1 MDPEIARRVAA
12 IGDIVGPDQAAASR
26 EIFAPLHETSPHAG
40 VEIFRDAR
48 YGPHE
53 RHRLDVFSPAGAR
66 DLPVVVFVH
75 GGGFVAGDKST
86 AGTPYYDNVGL
97 WGARSGM
104 VGVTMNYRLAPEHR
118 WPSGAEDVAAAV
130 AWLAANVGAHGG
142 DPSRIVLMGSSAG
155 ATHVA
160 GYGGMAGPDP
170 GVRGVVLLSGAYDLP
185 LFDDTSI
192 LAPVLRPRLGGPGC
206 RLAARRPRRLGAAD
220 TLRRRRARPAG
231 VPPPGRGVVRR
242 PLRARRPRA
251 ADGVPTRAQPLHRG
265 PAPQRGRRRAGPPDP
280 RVRRAAR
287 PGALGRVRLVVL
299 GELLVVLA
307 QRVLDLVEA
316 VFLFVARLRLGA
328 LPLALHR
335 LACAAQRLLRVG
347 LTAAAL

>member
-1 MDPEIARRVAA
+1 MDPQIARRVAA
-12 IGDIVGPDQAAASR
+12 IGDVVGPDQAAASR
-26 EIFAPLHETSPHAG
+26 EIFAPLQETSPHAG
-40 VEIFRDAR
+40 VDIVRDAR

-118 WPSGAEDVAAAV
+118 WPSGAEDVGAAV
-130 AWLAANVGAHGG
+130 GWLAANVAAHGG

-160 GYGGMAGPDP
+160 GYAGVADPDP

-192 LAPVLRPRLGGPGC
+192 LAAYVGP
-206 RLAARRPRRLGAAD
+206 D
-220 TLRRRRARPAG
+220 
-231 VPPPGRGVVRR
+231 
-242 PLRARRPRA
+242 
-251 ADGVPTRAQPLHRG
+251 
-265 PAPQRGRRRAGPPDP
+265 
-280 RVRRAAR
+280 
-287 PGALGRVRLVVL
+287 
-299 GELLVVLA
+299 
-307 QRVLDLVEA
+307 
-316 VFLFVARLRLGA
+316 
-328 LPLALHR
+328 
-335 LACAAQRLLRVG
+335 
-347 LTAAAL
+347 AAALAAASPLAGLVACGLPILFAVAEHDPAVSHRQAAALFGALFERDGRVPPMAFLPGHNHFTEVLHLNAVDDVLGRQIRAFVEQQAPARSAVSA

>member
-1 MDPEIARRVAA
+1 MDPQIARRVAA
-12 IGDIVGPDQAAASR
+12 IGDVVGPDQAAASR

-40 VEIFRDAR
+40 VDIVRDSR

-86 AGTPYYDNVGL
+86 EGTPYYDNVGV

-118 WPSGAEDVAAAV
+118 WPSGAEDVGAAV
-130 AWLAANVGAHGG
+130 GWLAANVGAHGG

-160 GYGGMAGPDP
+160 GYAGTADPDP

-192 LAPVLRPRLGGPGC
+192 LAAYFGPDPAA
-206 RLAARRPRRLGAAD
+206 LAAASPLPGLVACGLPILFAVAEHD
-220 TLRRRRARPAG
+220 
-231 VPPPGRGVVRR
+231 PPVS
-242 PLRARRPRA
+242 
-251 ADGVPTRAQPLHRG
+251 HR
-265 PAPQRGRRRAGPPDP
+265 Q
-280 RVRRAAR
+280 
-287 PGALGRVRLVVL
+287 
-299 GELLVVLA
+299 
-307 QRVLDLVEA
+307 
-316 VFLFVARLRLGA
+316 
-328 LPLALHR
+328 
-335 LACAAQRLLRVG
+335 
-347 LTAAAL
+347 AAALFGALFERDGRVPPMAFLPGHNHFTEVLHLNAVDDVLGRQIRAFVEQHAPARSAVSA

>member
-12 IGDIVGPDQAAASR
+12 IGDVVGPDQAAASR
-26 EIFAPLHETSPHAG
+26 EIFAPLHERSPHTG
-40 VEIFRDAR
+40 VEIVRDAR

-118 WPSGAEDVAAAV
+118 WPSGAEDVGAAV
-130 AWLAANVGAHGG
+130 AWLAANVAAHGG

-160 GYGGMAGPDP
+160 GYAGMTDPDP

-192 LAPVLRPRLGGPGC
+192 LAAYFGPDPAA
-206 RLAARRPRRLGAAD
+206 LAAAS
-220 TLRRRRARPAG
+220 
-231 VPPPGRGVVRR
+231 
-242 PLRARRPRA
+242 
-251 ADGVPTRAQPLHRG
+251 
-265 PAPQRGRRRAGPPDP
+265 
-280 RVRRAAR
+280 
-287 PGALGRVRLVVL
+287 
-299 GELLVVLA
+299 
-307 QRVLDLVEA
+307 
-316 VFLFVARLRLGA
+316 
-328 LPLALHR
+328 PLAGLVASGLPILFAVAEHDPPVSHR
-335 LACAAQRLLRVG
+335 Q
-347 LTAAAL
+347 AAALFGALFERDGRVPPMAFLPGHNHFTEVLHLNAVDDVLGRQIRAFVEQHAPARSAVSA